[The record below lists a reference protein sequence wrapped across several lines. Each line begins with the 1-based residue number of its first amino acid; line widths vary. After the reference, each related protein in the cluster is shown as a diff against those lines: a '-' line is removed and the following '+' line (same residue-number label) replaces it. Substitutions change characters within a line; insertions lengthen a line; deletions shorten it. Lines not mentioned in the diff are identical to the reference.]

1 MNVLTIAH
9 VLVLIKD
16 MDDDL
21 KHIINKEISSV
32 QQLNEEMKTT
42 IEKADGKLEETARKI
57 DEHFQ
62 NVFVE
67 VSNEI
72 ITNIYQT
79 TIRSFLKR
87 PTMDLL
93 LPIEISK

>member
-42 IEKADGKLEETARKI
+42 IEKADEKLEETARKI